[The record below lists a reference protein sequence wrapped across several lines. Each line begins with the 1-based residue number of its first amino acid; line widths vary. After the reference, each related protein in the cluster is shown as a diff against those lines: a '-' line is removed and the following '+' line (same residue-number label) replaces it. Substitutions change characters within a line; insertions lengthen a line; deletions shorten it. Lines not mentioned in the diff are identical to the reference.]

1 VIVRTR
7 LIGPLFEEL
16 FIEASSRASLRN
28 RSESSLFG
36 SSCSG
41 FDGLCEL
48 TRSNPSRA
56 LKVSSWLSWSIDDRR
71 VGVAFI
77 STLLRLDLKAR
88 MGGIRG
94 VTGGFDSCGCAESVG
109 DFSIAVVGG
118 IEMGGGMVDCSAT
131 QSEVLSECLWVSI
144 AGGGPFQES
153 LSPFLLC
160 DAGVLPF
167 GFAKLGWDE
176 AESSSVVELEFEKP
190 GKVRG
195 RANGRDGC
203 AGEVVAVADSE

>member
-1 VIVRTR
+1 
-7 LIGPLFEEL
+7 
-16 FIEASSRASLRN
+16 
-28 RSESSLFG
+28 
-36 SSCSG
+36 
-41 FDGLCEL
+41 
-48 TRSNPSRA
+48 
-56 LKVSSWLSWSIDDRR
+56 
-71 VGVAFI
+71 
-77 STLLRLDLKAR
+77 

-118 IEMGGGMVDCSAT
+118 IEMVDCSAT

-190 GKVRG
+190 GKVSG
-195 RANGRDGC
+195 RANGRDGRE
-203 AGEVVAVADSE
+203 GEVVAVADSE